1 MASTHQ
7 IYPIFIKQYPVTP
20 QYKQYIHY
28 SCLKPDD
35 IWQTLHCMLKQQ
47 SLWKVIFFCALWKPR
62 HILYTCP
69 VMFIFPLPDISNKSY
84 VLVNSLYVYIY
95 RLVYLWLLLIIVEW
109 LSRPIEQFLELE
121 FNIFQCKVCN
131 HLYSN
136 S

>member
-1 MASTHQ
+1 MPNFHQTISCHSLVQTIYTLFMFETRWYLTNSSLHVKTTITVESDFLLCIVKASP
-7 IYPIFIKQYPVTP
+7 YPN
-20 QYKQYIHY
+20 
-28 SCLKPDD
+28 
-35 IWQTLHCMLKQQ
+35 
-47 SLWKVIFFCALWKPR
+47 
-62 HILYTCP
+62 TCP